1 VNQSKPLSRTQWY
14 VLIAAFLG
22 WMFDGL
28 EMGLF
33 PLSARPALRDLMSTV
48 SAGVREFPAEAAVGE
63 WYSYLVAVFLLGA
76 ALGGLVF
83 GWLGDRM
90 GRVRTMALSILV
102 YAGFTGLCYF
112 ATEPWHLA
120 VFRFCSAIGMGGEW
134 ALGVALVME
143 CWPEKFR
150 PILAGVIGAAANF
163 GFLSISLIA
172 VLFTVDADHWRWTML
187 AGAAPG
193 ALAFFILALIP
204 ESQRWKESVK
214 VQASKPLREIF
225 TTHLAKPALL
235 GIAFASVALI
245 GTWGAVSGFLPLWTD
260 ELAGGDREL
269 KVSLAVRS
277 DAPAPMTR
285 KGVESTDRAE
295 VTEDGPGSSKAPK
308 DEKPKY
314 KIAKPHTLKDDVP
327 PGEAFS
333 YKVRVTNQGENAGT
347 RVTLTD
353 RIPLDTIDP
362 ASVSFELTGLGSKRT
377 DDKGNVETIPAK
389 VEFDAATGELVWEV
403 GALEHKDPH
412 AKGWTQTALSIGAII
427 GCFLAPMLGH
437 WLSRRL
443 AYFILCTLSLISC
456 AYLFRF
462 LDAYDAWFV
471 VVTGFV
477 GLVTASF
484 YGWLP
489 LYLPELFPTR
499 VRATGQGVAFNS
511 GRILAA
517 VGALTTGQLMHAFGG
532 SYPKACATIALVYLV
547 GMVLIWLAPE
557 TKGRP
562 LPE

>member
-1 VNQSKPLSRTQWY
+1 MTESKPLSRTQWY

-33 PLSARPALRDLMSTV
+33 PLAARPALRDLMSTV
-48 SAGVREFPAEAAVGE
+48 SAGAREFPAEAAVGE

-90 GRVRTMALSILV
+90 GRVRTMALSILA

-112 ATEPWHLA
+112 ATAPEQLA
-120 VFRFCSAIGMGGEW
+120 VFRFCSAVGMGGEW

-172 VLFTVDADHWRWTML
+172 VLFRVDVDHWRWTML

-204 ESQRWKESVK
+204 ESQRWKEAVK
-214 VQASKPLREIF
+214 AQAAKPIREIF

-245 GTWGAVSGFLPLWTD
+245 GTWGAVSAFLPPWVD
-260 ELAGGDREL
+260 KLAGGDREL
-269 KVSLAVRS
+269 KVTVTVRA
-277 DAPAPMTR
+277 DAPGPMTR
-285 KGVESTDRAE
+285 KAVESKADAR
-295 VTEDGPGSSKAPK
+295 VTEDGPGSSTAP
-308 DEKPKY
+308 PGGQAKY
-314 KIAKPHTLKDDVP
+314 EIQKPHTLKEDQK
-327 PGEAFS
+327 PGQTFS
-333 YKVRVTNQGENAGT
+333 YKIRVTNRGKDAGSG
-347 RVTLTD
+347 VTLID
-353 RIPLDTIDP
+353 RLPLEMIDP
-362 ASVSFELTGLGSKRT
+362 ASVKLERVETTSAET
-377 DDKGNVETIPAK
+377 DDQQKPT
-389 VEFDAATGELVWEV
+389 FDTDTGELQWIV
-403 GALEHKDPH
+403 GELEHKDPH

-437 WLSRRL
+437 WLTRRL
-443 AYFILCTLSLISC
+443 AYFLLCTLSLISC
-456 AYLFRF
+456 AYLFRA
-462 LDAYDAWFV
+462 LDTYDAWFV

-517 VGALTTGQLMHAFGG
+517 VGALTTGQLMQAFDG

-562 LPE
+562 LPD